1 MTKKTKIA
9 LLSIP
14 IVVGII
20 LIFKQF
26 AKGKGLSVGNNPVSD
41 AVQKVTSKEC
51 TFPLKKGTYNC
62 DLVRQMQEALNSMTA
77 TSFAEHNHSIYLPLV
92 EDGDFGSKTEAV
104 LMDFFSKEIWVSE
117 PQVSEDDFNNLLLF
131 KGQ

>member
-9 LLSIP
+9 LLTIP

-26 AKGKGLSVGNNPVSD
+26 AKGRGLSVGNNPISD
-41 AVQKVTSKEC
+41 AVQKATSKEC
-51 TFPLKKGTYNC
+51 SFPLKKGTYNC

-77 TSFAEHNHSIYLPLV
+77 SSFVNHYNTKYLPLV

-104 LMDFFSKEIWVSE
+104 LSDFYGKDIWSSE
-117 PQVSEDDFNNLLLF
+117 PQVSQDDFNNILLF

>member
-9 LLSIP
+9 LLTIP
-14 IVVGII
+14 VVVGII

-26 AKGKGLSVGNNPVSD
+26 AKGRGLSVGNNPISD
-41 AVQKVTSKEC
+41 VVQKVTTKEC
-51 TFPLKKGTYNC
+51 SFPIKKGTYNC
-62 DLVRQMQEALNSMTA
+62 DLVMQMQQALNSMTA
-77 TSFAEHNHSIYLPLV
+77 SSFAEHNNSRYLPLV

-104 LMDFFSKEIWVSE
+104 LSDYYGKSIWASE
-117 PQVSEDDFNNLLLF
+117 PQVSQDDFNNILLF